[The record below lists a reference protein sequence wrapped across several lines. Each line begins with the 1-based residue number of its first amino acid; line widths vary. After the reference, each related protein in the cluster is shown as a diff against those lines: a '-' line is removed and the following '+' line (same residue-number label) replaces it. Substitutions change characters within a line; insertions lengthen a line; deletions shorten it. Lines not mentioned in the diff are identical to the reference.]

1 MKERR
6 LLERIAAWEQGGQ
19 RTNQTQVETLDMS
32 PTFLRLGGEGLDI
45 GLDRKRKVSVLYA
58 GRGVFAYPGQI
69 RHVTVTPG
77 PQAPGSLTNRPE
89 ALAQLD

>member
-1 MKERR
+1 MVS
-6 LLERIAAWEQGGQ
+6 LEGHEGI
-19 RTNQTQVETLDMS
+19 ETLDMS

-45 GLDRKRKVSVLYA
+45 GLDRKRKVSALYA
-58 GRGVFAYPGQI
+58 GRGVFAYPGRI

-77 PQAPGSLTNRPE
+77 AQAPGSLTNRPE